1 MIASQAARAD
11 SASALHRGG
20 GPGSTSSE
28 LRPPRVIHRTPRMP
42 TFAAGAVDVGGLVD
56 ALEVEVVGLAG
67 DSATGAGAEGPAGS
81 GEPAQLASVA
91 AMAVSVTTRA
101 GVAVLTRTS
110 RMPHTTGL
118 GPETPS
124 SLTLGGRHTVPL
136 SQLEWRVPLRIAA
149 GGLCAAP
156 HLEAGAPRPLPVVRS
171 AGAEGSL
178 CHLCAAPHLD
188 AGAPRPL
195 PAVRSAGAER
205 SLCHLCAAPHLDA
218 VHDRRH
224 RRDPAARDGGKWA
237 THHLAPW
244 SRRQRGGRW
253 STSGRIFRTFPR
265 PPRADEGRCLE
276 MWSRGVLRQGVKQRA
291 AASGR
296 EAGGL
301 RQGVKQRVVAS
312 ECGARGCC
320 VRE

>member
-11 SASALHRGG
+11 SASALRRGG

-67 DSATGAGAEGPAGS
+67 DAATCAGAEGPAGS

-136 SQLEWRVPLRIAA
+136 SQLEWMVPVRIAP

-156 HLEAGAPRPLPVVRS
+156 HLEAAASPGAPGCPQRRSGGVSVSPMRCTASRRS
-171 AGAEGSL
+171 A
-178 CHLCAAPHLD
+178 
-188 AGAPRPL
+188 
-195 PAVRSAGAER
+195 
-205 SLCHLCAAPHLDA
+205 
-218 VHDRRH
+218 
-224 RRDPAARDGGKWA
+224 
-237 THHLAPW
+237 
-244 SRRQRGGRW
+244 
-253 STSGRIFRTFPR
+253 
-265 PPRADEGRCLE
+265 
-276 MWSRGVLRQGVKQRA
+276 
-291 AASGR
+291 
-296 EAGGL
+296 
-301 RQGVKQRVVAS
+301 
-312 ECGARGCC
+312 
-320 VRE
+320 